1 MLTSSSSRLSVDPS
15 TIVNS
20 PLDHD
25 GTSLLHLAANCS
37 TKIIDLMIT
46 NGADVNHQNGD
57 GYSALHVAAMN
68 GCIEGVKLLLA
79 NGVNVGLM
87 DNDMMT
93 ARDYAEEE
101 EQWEIVELLDEHTLE
116 NVDNLEEGEE
126 NMDTSLCETFVNMM
140 MDNVITHGDN
150 YSVAEDTNGPDTSG
164 TLDFIVDKIEQLTL
178 TESNHLEVTSPNI
191 SATNDSVCTELYI
204 TAYDDQLYQDTTSV
218 QESQTLSNLSSL
230 TNSELREK
238 LLSLGEQPGPITE
251 LTRSAYIKYLMKILQ
266 GVQPSGNQG
275 YKGKNE
281 WTY

>member
-1 MLTSSSSRLSVDPS
+1 MLTSSSSHLSVYPS

-25 GTSLLHLAANCS
+25 GTSLLHLAANCN

-46 NGADVNHQNGD
+46 NGADVDHQNTD

-68 GCIEGVKLLLA
+68 GCIEGVKILLA

-101 EQWEIVELLDEHTLE
+101 EQWEIMELLDEHMLK
-116 NVDNLEEGEE
+116 NLNDLEEGEK
-126 NMDTSLCETFVNMM
+126 NMDASLCETFVKMM
-140 MDNVITHGDN
+140 MDSVITCGDN
-150 YSVAEDTNGPDTSG
+150 DSVVEEDTNRADTSG
-164 TLDFIVDKIEQLTL
+164 TLDLIVDELEQLSL
-178 TESNHLEVTSPNI
+178 TESDHLGVTSPNT
-191 SATNDSVCTELYI
+191 TNDSVCTELYT
-204 TAYDDQLYQDTTSV
+204 TACGDQLYQGTTSV
-218 QESQTLSNLSSL
+218 QESQTLPNLSLL

-238 LLSLGEQPGPITE
+238 LLSLGEQPGPITD
-251 LTRSAYIKYLMKILQ
+251 LTRGAYIKYLMKILQ

-281 WTY
+281 